1 MICVSLQ
8 YQIGKSWK
16 NPAEKRVK
24 TDRDGVM
31 PDAEAPRGAVSG
43 SAFPADGARF
53 PPFIQFSLDFERRPE
68 YNGFKAIPHNSTHA
82 S

>member
-8 YQIGKSWK
+8 YQIGKSGK

-31 PDAEAPRGAVSG
+31 PDAEAP
-43 SAFPADGARF
+43 
-53 PPFIQFSLDFERRPE
+53 
-68 YNGFKAIPHNSTHA
+68 
-82 S
+82 